1 MKKILTLTIALLF
14 FCGNVYA
21 ESFTYVLKKAY
32 KNNSELNAERENINV
47 SEEELKV

>member
-14 FCGNVYA
+14 LCGNVFA
-21 ESFTYVLKKAY
+21 ETFISALKKAY

-47 SEEELKV
+47 SE